1 MPYLPGRA
9 YRRLRRLK
17 LITVSVAGALMVLV
31 IIFLWVVVSQ
41 GSSAGFSG
49 RASNEPQE
57 SRGITQ
63 QIEPVHPGP
72 RPPR

>member
-41 GSSAGFSG
+41 GSSASFSG
-49 RASNEPQE
+49 RASSEPQKI
-57 SRGITQ
+57 RGTTQ
-63 QIEPVHPGP
+63 PIALAHPGP